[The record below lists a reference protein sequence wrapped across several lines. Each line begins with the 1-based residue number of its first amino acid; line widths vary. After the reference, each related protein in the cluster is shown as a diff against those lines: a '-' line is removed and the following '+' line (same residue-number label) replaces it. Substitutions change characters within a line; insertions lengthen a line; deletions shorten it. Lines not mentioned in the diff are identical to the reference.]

1 MNIKADLHT
10 HTDASIDG
18 RQTLSELIAAAK
30 KRGLD
35 AIAVTDHNHFQSLPE
50 AEGILLI
57 PGCEF
62 STDEGHITG
71 LFLEETP
78 TVKPMQTAAQAIDE
92 IHRCGGIAV
101 LAHPYQKVF
110 ERTVP
115 QGIDAIETAN
125 ARAPYKYKGANILA
139 FALADEEKLPG
150 VGGSDAHSIREVGN
164 AYTEINVSE
173 KALPALKTAILQG
186 ECRGYCKIETAP
198 SMIGLSQFAR
208 RRRMGGIKNLCIGL
222 LFLLI
227 YSIKGVFKCR

>member
-1 MNIKADLHT
+1 MTIKADLHT

-18 RQTLSELIAAAK
+18 RQTLRELIAAAQNK
-30 KRGLD
+30 GLD
-35 AIAVTDHNHFQSLPE
+35 AIAVTDHNYFQSLPE
-50 AEGILLI
+50 TEGLLLI

-71 LFLEETP
+71 LFLEKTP
-78 TVKPMQTAAQAIDE
+78 TAKPLQTAAEAIDE

-139 FALADEEKLPG
+139 YALADEKKLPG
-150 VGGSDAHSIREVGN
+150 VGGSDAHSIHEVGN
-164 AYTEINVSE
+164 AYTEITASE
-173 KALPALKTAILQG
+173 KSLPALKSAILQG
-186 ECRGYCKIETAP
+186 NCRGYCKRETAL

-208 RRRMGGIKNLCIGL
+208 RRRMGGMKNLCIGL
-222 LFLLI
+222 LFLLK
-227 YSIKGVFKCR
+227 YLIKGVFKCR

>member
-18 RQTLSELIAAAK
+18 RQTLRELLAAAK

-35 AIAVTDHNHFQSLPE
+35 AIAVTDHNYFQALPKE
-50 AEGILLI
+50 EEILLI

-71 LFLEETP
+71 LFLEEAP
-78 TVKPMQTAAQAIDE
+78 MVKPMQTAAQAIDE

-139 FALADEEKLPG
+139 YALADENKLPG
-150 VGGSDAHSIREVGN
+150 VGGSDAHSIHEVGN
-164 AYTEINVSE
+164 AYTEITAQE
-173 KALPALKTAILQG
+173 KTLPALKAAILRG
-186 ECRGYCKIETAP
+186 ECRGYCKRETAL
-198 SMIGLSQFAR
+198 SKIGLSQFAR